1 MIRWSATPDG
11 KRTSD
16 KKWDKTLSFS
26 VIIVTFYVVKA
37 DHHISEAETWHD
49 MKKIFIL
56 MTMLRWNFLCIWK
69 LEVDY
74 VLCIWKPEVDD
85 NLERE
90 LEQLKTSQGLLGQ
103 TSQQMAEQVVINY
116 PWIIRVRNQS
126 GWPNKR
132 KLKHL
137 KGRFQGTFPSRHT
150 FSLGRFSPYAGST
163 CTREGRAKGRGFSS
177 ELKVEE
183 SWKLTFRLY

>member
-1 MIRWSATPDG
+1 MHNNLLCETQIFRLWDRWKISFDENFCGFFLVGNARWEISQEMPYLVSLNLPLLLKDSIQRWMTTWSGSWSSWKRAKACLVRPASRWPSRWS
-11 KRTSD
+11 S
-16 KKWDKTLSFS
+16 
-26 VIIVTFYVVKA
+26 IILV
-37 DHHISEAETWHD
+37 
-49 MKKIFIL
+49 
-56 MTMLRWNFLCIWK
+56 
-69 LEVDY
+69 
-74 VLCIWKPEVDD
+74 
-85 NLERE
+85 
-90 LEQLKTSQGLLGQ
+90 
-103 TSQQMAEQVVINY
+103 
-116 PWIIRVRNQS
+116 IIRVRNQS